1 MKKKRSKEGRERE
14 REEKETAAC
23 KAKMGA
29 IKNPND
35 ERHRNFHMSITPNP
49 ITAGLMRIQDTE
61 RVKRLGRSTK
71 KEGEGS

>member
-1 MKKKRSKEGRERE
+1 MRKRKERR
-14 REEKETAAC
+14 RTR

-61 RVKRLGRSTK
+61 RVRRLGRSTK
-71 KEGEGS
+71 KMRGRGVEGGEEERE